1 MLRTIFVLMLS
12 VGVASAAY
20 AGSHENEGNGIVA
33 PSEYVEDI
41 ETEGD
46 TGGVMDEVD
55 AGEAQAEAAEAAQK
69 KAEAAKAAADD
80 DEGGW

>member
-1 MLRTIFVLMLS
+1 MA
-12 VGVASAAY
+12 VASPAY
-20 AGSHENEGNGIVA
+20 AGSHQQEGSGSVA

-41 ETEGD
+41 ETLGD

-55 AGEAQAEAAEAAQK
+55 AGEAQAEAAEAAAK
-69 KAEAAKAAADD
+69 AKAAAKSAPAD